1 MGKKD
6 KKPSIFAS
14 IDKNKL
20 RKEVGIFLVDIA
32 KLVFGGAVLGVIL
45 GSDYDQIA
53 VIGLGVLSVIALAV
67 LGIALQALS
76 DEKNTEIEK

>member
-45 GSDYDQIA
+45 GADYDQSL
-53 VIGLGVLSVIALAV
+53 VVGLGILSVLALALFGMV
-67 LGIALQALS
+67 LQAQTT
-76 DEKNTEIEK
+76 DDKEK